1 MKLVSLGFL
10 IFSIGFPDLRVIP
23 GTQPPPGDSI
33 FQPPA
38 HHGRNVSGI
47 VRNNFVKQSDTRSP
61 TTENTHTATKSG
73 SFAKRRILVP
83 ICSLSSRPCHCS
95 CVATLRCPNI
105 VKTLCLDRRATA
117 LSVVTEEF
125 PAPLAQLPSIPQ
137 ASAHQVGEL
146 CYIVVTGRSRQH
158 SLLERSHVTRT
169 ILQQHKQTA
178 QHDAVQ
184 QDCAGKG

>member
-1 MKLVSLGFL
+1 MKLVSLDGFL

-117 LSVVTEEF
+117 LSSVVTREEF
-125 PAPLAQLPSIPQ
+125 PTPLPSMPQ
-137 ASAHQVGEL
+137 ASAHQSGSF
-146 CYIVVTGRSRQH
+146 VT
-158 SLLERSHVTRT
+158 SLLLGRG
-169 ILQQHKQTA
+169 Q
-178 QHDAVQ
+178 
-184 QDCAGKG
+184 